1 MLGRVEQVMVRDE
14 EGDRVEMVHD
24 TVGDPLIE
32 QNKET
37 ADPLA
42 TFLARPPATIRSDRR
57 ENLNVYRT

>member
-1 MLGRVEQVMVRDE
+1 MVRDE

-42 TFLARPPATIRSDRR
+42 TFLARPPATIRSHRR